1 MIDTKKNTSKNTFI
15 DTFSGGLTEGW
26 KDTSFR
32 KTEGEKTMENE
43 IQSIR
48 KNFNILRE
56 KSEEKKNSVKSLIDE
71 LADDIRDLRKRGV
84 SFTDI
89 LNAIKGVKAD
99 IKLSESTLKRYLY
112 ESSPKKK
119 TRKKSAASATPKTE
133 QHTEQK
139 TEQKEVNTEQKTEQK
154 AQTVEHQKRS
164 DFPNIDDDEV

>member
-1 MIDTKKNTSKNTFI
+1 
-15 DTFSGGLTEGW
+15 
-26 KDTSFR
+26 
-32 KTEGEKTMENE
+32 MENE

-48 KNFNILRE
+48 KNFNALRE

-89 LNAIKGVKAD
+89 LNAIKGVRAD

-119 TRKKSAASATPKTE
+119 TRKKSSAKNE
-133 QHTEQK
+133 QVTEQK
-139 TEQKEVNTEQKTEQK
+139 TEEKKNAEKEENTGVKNTEKDTKFKTLE
-154 AQTVEHQKRS
+154 
-164 DFPNIDDDEV
+164 NDEV

>member
-1 MIDTKKNTSKNTFI
+1 
-15 DTFSGGLTEGW
+15 
-26 KDTSFR
+26 
-32 KTEGEKTMENE
+32 MENE

-48 KNFNILRE
+48 KNFNVLRE

-99 IKLSESTLKRYLY
+99 MKLSESTLKRYLY

-119 TRKKSAASATPKTE
+119 TRKKPSAKNE
-133 QHTEQK
+133 QVTEQK
-139 TEQKEVNTEQKTEQK
+139 TEEKKNAEKEENTGGKNTEKDTKFKTLE
-154 AQTVEHQKRS
+154 
-164 DFPNIDDDEV
+164 NDEA

>member
-1 MIDTKKNTSKNTFI
+1 
-15 DTFSGGLTEGW
+15 
-26 KDTSFR
+26 
-32 KTEGEKTMENE
+32 MENE

-119 TRKKSAASATPKTE
+119 TRKKSAASAASKTE

-139 TEQKEVNTEQKTEQK
+139 IGEKNAENETKKEIVTKVQNTEKNTDFKTLE
-154 AQTVEHQKRS
+154 
-164 DFPNIDDDEV
+164 DDEA